1 MLLKD
6 SLNRDGQQCHQYQQY
21 QQLPLTF
28 THWTQKKG
36 TTVFDIGNPGLGLEQ
51 AHKCGRVKPVNW
63 ISNDNIYINKQ

>member
-1 MLLKD
+1 VLLKD

-21 QQLPLTF
+21 KQLPLTF

-36 TTVFDIGNPGLGLEQ
+36 TTVIDIGNPGLGLEQ